1 MPPAP
6 SKTPSPAALA
16 PAMAAAAGSPLLLP
30 FRDFRPR
37 PPEALA
43 CGREAAVIGRT
54 ALGAGCWLGDFA
66 VLRGDG
72 DSIEVGASCWLGAR
86 ATVHIA
92 DETQG
97 AKIGGGVTVGRYALV
112 HACTLGDGVVVG
124 DAAVVM
130 DGSVVGEDA
139 AVAAGSLVPPGK
151 THEGGW
157 LHAGSP
163 ARPVRPLEPGEIA
176 ALRLE
181 LRDGAP
187 SPVTAPADDPL
198 PLLDQA
204 PYRTGPGGPL
214 HASGG
219 REPSVGAGAYVAPT
233 AAVAGDVRLGEGS
246 SVWFSAAVHA
256 RASRIEVGAR
266 TNVQDN
272 SILDAGDS
280 GLPLVLGDDVTVG
293 HNVRLGACR
302 VGDRCLVG
310 MGATVMDGAVV
321 EDGAFVGAR
330 ALVEP
335 GAVVEAGWIWAGR
348 PAAPFREVRP
358 DEADYFRMGKEVYER
373 YARDYLAG
381 G

>member
-6 SKTPSPAALA
+6 SKAPSPAA
-16 PAMAAAAGSPLLLP
+16 PALPLLLP

-37 PPEALA
+37 PPAALA
-43 CGREAAVIGRT
+43 CGREVAVIGRT
-54 ALGAGCWLGDFA
+54 AVGRGCEIGDFA

-72 DSIEVGASCWLGAR
+72 ESIEVGASCWLGAR
-86 ATVHIA
+86 STLHIA
-92 DETQG
+92 DGVQG
-97 AKIGGGVTVGRYALV
+97 TKVGEGVTVGRYALV
-112 HACTLGDGVVVG
+112 HACSLGDGVVVG

-130 DGSVVGEDA
+130 DGSTVGRDA

-181 LRDGAP
+181 LWNGAP

-198 PLLDQA
+198 PLLDQD

-214 HASGG
+214 HATAAG
-219 REPSVGAGAYVAPT
+219 EPSVDGGAYVAPT
-233 AAVAGDVRLGEGS
+233 AAVAGDVRIGPGA
-246 SVWFSAAVHA
+246 SVWFSTAVHA
-256 RASRIEVGAR
+256 RAARIEIGAR

-272 SILDAGDS
+272 AVLDAGDS
-280 GLPLVLGDDVTVG
+280 GRPLVLGDDVTVG
-293 HNVRLGACR
+293 HNARLGACT
-302 VGDRCLVG
+302 VGDRCLIG
-310 MGATVMDGAVV
+310 MGATVMDGATV
-321 EDGAFVGAR
+321 EDDAFVGAR

-335 GAVVEAGWIWAGR
+335 GAVVKAGRIWAGR
-348 PAAPFREVRP
+348 PAGPFREVRP

-381 G
+381 GS

>member
-1 MPPAP
+1 MRPAP
-6 SKTPSPAALA
+6 STTPAPAAPA
-16 PAMAAAAGSPLLLP
+16 PTATAAAAPLLLP

-37 PPEALA
+37 TPAALA
-43 CGREAAVIGRT
+43 CGREVAVIGRT
-54 ALGAGCWLGDFA
+54 TVGEGCEIGDFA

-72 DSIEVGASCWLGAR
+72 ESVEVGAACWLGAR
-86 ATVHIA
+86 STLHIA
-92 DETQG
+92 DELQG
-97 AKIGGGVTVGRYALV
+97 AKVGEGVTVGRYALV
-112 HACTLGDGVVVG
+112 HACTLKDGVVVG

-139 AVAAGSLVPPGK
+139 AIAAGSLVPPGK
-151 THEGGW
+151 EHEGGW

-163 ARPVRPLEPGEIA
+163 ARPVRALEPGEIA

-181 LRDGAP
+181 LRAGSP
-187 SPVTAPADDPL
+187 SPVTAPPDDPL
-198 PLLDQA
+198 PLLDQD

-214 HASGG
+214 HESGG
-219 REPSVGAGAYVAPT
+219 GRPSLGAGVYVAPT

-246 SVWFSAAVHA
+246 SVWFSTAVHA
-256 RASRIEVGAR
+256 RASRVEIGAR

-272 SILDAGDS
+272 SVLDAGDS
-280 GLPLVLGDDVTVG
+280 GRPLVIGDDVTVG
-293 HNVRLGACR
+293 HNVRLGACT

-335 GAVVEAGWIWAGR
+335 GAVVKAGHIWAGR
-348 PAAPFREVRP
+348 PAGPFREVRP
-358 DEADYFRMGKEVYER
+358 DEAAYFRAGKEVYER

-381 G
+381 GG